1 MKLTYEVV
9 AGKYDNH
16 DRNIKYINSFD
27 TLEEAFDD
35 VFDKDLMTYP
45 WCEIEI
51 RGALEGAY
59 FVIDCKD
66 MHYSNTRT

>member
-1 MKLTYEVV
+1 MDLTYIVV
-9 AGKYDNH
+9 AGKYDL
-16 DRNIKYINSFD
+16 DERNTKYINDFG
-27 TLEEAFDD
+27 TLEEAFKD
-35 VFDKDLMTYP
+35 VFDKNLATYP

-66 MHYSNTRT
+66 MHYSDT

>member
-1 MKLTYEVV
+1 MQLNYTVV
-9 AGKYDNH
+9 AGKYDGH
-16 DRNIKYINSFD
+16 DQNTKYINDFD
-27 TLEEAFDD
+27 TLEKAFDD

-51 RGALEGAY
+51 RGALEGSY

-66 MHYSNTRT
+66 MRYSNT

>member
-1 MKLTYEVV
+1 MDLTYKVV
-9 AGKYDNH
+9 AGKYDL
-16 DRNIKYINSFD
+16 DERNIKYINSFD

-51 RGALEGAY
+51 RRVLEGAY

-66 MHYSNTRT
+66 MHYSNT

>member
-1 MKLTYEVV
+1 MQLKYTVV
-9 AGKYDNH
+9 AGKYDGFE
-16 DRNIKYINSFD
+16 RNTKYINDFD
-27 TLEEAFDD
+27 TLEEAFKD
-35 VFDKDLMTYP
+35 VFDKNLATYP

-66 MHYSNTRT
+66 MRYSNT